1 MFSVFKG
8 SVACAKGMKGMF
20 VMGMRLG
27 RMGAMMA
34 RSLSGNAAGG
44 VGNEGR
50 GLGEGEGE
58 GEGGGEVKNKVA
70 RDARFEDVLDY
81 WVSLSPEKKEELVK
95 EASEM
100 IKNPPSGEMAT
111 KINVVYDDIH
121 RLWGINVKAAM
132 GAASLFSRFM

>member
-1 MFSVFKG
+1 
-8 SVACAKGMKGMF
+8 
-20 VMGMRLG
+20 
-27 RMGAMMA
+27 MA
-34 RSLSGNAAGG
+34 S
-44 VGNEGR
+44 
-50 GLGEGEGE
+50 
-58 GEGGGEVKNKVA
+58 
-70 RDARFEDVLDY
+70 DARFEDVLDY

-111 KINVVYDDIH
+111 KINVVYEDIH